1 MIYES
6 KEKQVVGLLINLLEW
21 AIVSMVL
28 SSLIILGDFN
38 VPSSWVYLSSVVV
51 SFLILYVF
59 YWERGTYYF
68 VSFVAGGVP
77 GRVFLKFDERV
88 SLDVIENT
96 ISGLYSGERVLVTGY
111 KTVSRY
117 EYELNIK
124 S

>member
-1 MIYES
+1 M
-6 KEKQVVGLLINLLEW
+6 KVKKKQVVGLLINLLEW

-28 SSLIILGDFN
+28 SSLIILGGFD

>member
-1 MIYES
+1 M
-6 KEKQVVGLLINLLEW
+6 KAKKKQVVGLLINLLEW

-38 VPSSWVYLSSVVV
+38 VPSSWVYLSSLVV

>member
-1 MIYES
+1 M
-6 KEKQVVGLLINLLEW
+6 KAKKKHVVVLLINILEW

-28 SSLIILGDFN
+28 SSLIILGGFDI
-38 VPSSWVYLSSVVV
+38 PSDWVYLASAVV

-59 YWERGTYYF
+59 YLKRGTYYF

>member
-1 MIYES
+1 M
-6 KEKQVVGLLINLLEW
+6 KAKKKQVVGLLINLLEW

-28 SSLIILGDFN
+28 SSLIILGYFN

>member
-1 MIYES
+1 M
-6 KEKQVVGLLINLLEW
+6 KAKKKQVVGLLINLLEW

-28 SSLIILGDFN
+28 SSLIILGGFD

-96 ISGLYSGERVLVTGY
+96 ISGLYFGERVLVTGY

>member
-1 MIYES
+1 M
-6 KEKQVVGLLINLLEW
+6 G
-21 AIVSMVL
+21 L

-59 YWERGTYYF
+59 NWERGTYYF

-117 EYELNIK
+117 DYELNIK

>member
-1 MIYES
+1 M
-6 KEKQVVGLLINLLEW
+6 KAKKKQVVGLLINLLEW

-28 SSLIILGDFN
+28 SSWIILGDFD

>member
-1 MIYES
+1 M
-6 KEKQVVGLLINLLEW
+6 KAKKKHVLGLLINLLEW

-28 SSLIILGDFN
+28 SSLIILGDFD

>member
-1 MIYES
+1 M
-6 KEKQVVGLLINLLEW
+6 KAKKKQVVGLLIKMCEL
-21 AIVSMVL
+21 VMVTVVL
-28 SSLIILGDFN
+28 SSLIILGGFDI
-38 VPSSWVYLSSVVV
+38 PSDWVYLASSVV

-59 YWERGTYYF
+59 YLNRGTYYF

-96 ISGLYSGERVLVTGY
+96 ISGLNSGERVLVTGY

>member
-1 MIYES
+1 M
-6 KEKQVVGLLINLLEW
+6 KAKKKHVLGLLIKLFELV
-21 AIVSMVL
+21 IVTIVL
-28 SSLIILGDFN
+28 SSLIILGGFDI
-38 VPSSWVYLSSVVV
+38 PSDWVYLPSAVV

-88 SLDVIENT
+88 SLEVIENT
-96 ISGLYSGERVLVTGY
+96 ISGLNSGERVLVTGY

>member
-1 MIYES
+1 M
-6 KEKQVVGLLINLLEW
+6 KANKKQVVGLLINLLEW

-28 SSLIILGDFN
+28 SSLIILGDFD